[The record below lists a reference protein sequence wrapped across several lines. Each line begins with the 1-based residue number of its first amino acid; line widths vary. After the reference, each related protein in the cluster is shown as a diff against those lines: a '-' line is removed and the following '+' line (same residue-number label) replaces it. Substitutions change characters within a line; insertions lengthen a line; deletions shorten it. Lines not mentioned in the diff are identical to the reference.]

1 MRKMPCWAGLVL
13 LLVGCQGGPV
23 PEMGEPAAEALPL
36 LVTSYRPAGGR
47 LCRVRVFRHP
57 RGQWLVSPSWNPDG
71 RTLRVRGRY
80 GRGDY
85 LLRPAAGLLEPL
97 VRQADKQAA
106 ALERSSAAP
115 GRRLIVDREGLRIY
129 FEPYRGRLLLERAER
144 RVLLAADAW
153 APAPSPA
160 GDKLAWCTGPLSDPE
175 LWLSVRGGAPRS
187 LGPGAQPAWLDDG
200 TATGNGCYVEVNPCR
215 RDGTGVLTTVTH
227 RVYLPR
233 NGRREDP
240 NVRQGDVIAYHRA
253 AGGDYVAPD
262 GCLDGKCGE
271 TVRIHL
277 DPANIPAGWEIFG
290 QGRFLVGY
298 DGSEYPGVG
307 ATGGYKLHGGDGE
320 GATNNHEDHDPAT
333 VGTGV
338 GPCLGS
344 GCKGWVDGSF
354 EHTETDNRPPYEVV
368 CWIRRVDW

>member
-187 LGPGAQPAWLDDG
+187 LGPGAQPAWLDDEQVV
-200 TATGNGCYVEVNPCR
+200 Y
-215 RDGTGVLTTVTH
+215 TV
-227 RVYLPR
+227 PR
-233 NGRREDP
+233 P
-240 NVRQGDVIAYHRA
+240 AA
-253 AGGDYVAPD
+253 AGAAGPLAGAELYLRRVSEPGPLQLTDTAASTEMNPAPGPGGRLAWSDWSDGSLAIGHLCGDAEVAP
-262 GCLDGKCGE
+262 
-271 TVRIHL
+271 
-277 DPANIPAGWEIFG
+277 
-290 QGRFLVGY
+290 
-298 DGSEYPGVG
+298 
-307 ATGGYKLHGGDGE
+307 
-320 GATNNHEDHDPAT
+320 
-333 VGTGV
+333 
-338 GPCLGS
+338 
-344 GCKGWVDGSF
+344 
-354 EHTETDNRPPYEVV
+354 
-368 CWIRRVDW
+368 